1 MTNLNFASD
10 NAIFSDIAA
19 MTSEKQYV
27 ALPLSLHPADEL
39 EALSAILAK
48 LNPEFTPD
56 YSTLS
61 ASTVRFKG
69 GAYDRIYPASLI
81 SDNGG
86 LAISFSTKMPI
97 VSFEGLE
104 VEIDFAEVNG
114 YRELSMAITLDTGD
128 DYHLLVLPLKLA
140 KEFWG
145 IDSDALKKLGN
156 DLKRYAK
163 KQNFEEVLKYLGSV
177 GSGSSNVVDI
187 KSLPELEPISVTNY
201 KEVKTKFGMSYV
213 LDIIVD
219 GEPAQVWS
227 PSNLKQILQAKP
239 TLTNAE
245 LSYSTYTNSGGK
257 VCVKGFL
264 SGYESS
270 NKKSALFQA
279 ING

>member
-69 GAYDRIYPASLI
+69 GAYDRIYPANLI
-81 SDNGG
+81 ADNGG

-114 YRELSMAITLDTGD
+114 YRELAMSITLDTGD

-140 KEFWG
+140 KEYWG
-145 IDSDALKKLGN
+145 IDADTLKKLGN

-177 GSGSSNVVDI
+177 GGGSSNVVDI
-187 KSLPELEPISVTNY
+187 KSLPELEPIAVTGY

-219 GEPAQVWS
+219 GAPAQVWS

-264 SGYESS
+264 SGYQSS
-270 NKKSALFQA
+270 NTKSALFQA